1 MRAHLFKNMGKKLRT
16 QINNVNDD
24 TLNDEDESMMSMA
37 AINAEPPKGM
47 SAAAAFKKLQS

>member
-1 MRAHLFKNMGKKLRT
+1 MSNA
-16 QINNVNDD
+16 NDD
-24 TLNDEDESMMSMA
+24 TNNPDDENESMMSMA